1 MSPIDKFLLSYLLI
15 INLTA
20 FIAFYMDKQKAV
32 RGEYRTSELELL
44 LFSMAGGPFGSLLAM
59 NKVRHK
65 TKHLIFRILI
75 PLSCLIWSGAIGY
88 YIVNN
93 LP

>member
-15 INLTA
+15 INLA
-20 FIAFYMDKQKAV
+20 AYIAFYRDKQKAI
-32 RGEYRTSELELL
+32 RSEYRTSELDLL
-44 LFSMAGGPFGSLLAM
+44 LFSLAGGPFGSILAM

-65 TKHLIFRILI
+65 TKHWKFKILVPVFCLLWSAAI
-75 PLSCLIWSGAIGY
+75 IYCLING
-88 YIVNN
+88 

>member
-15 INLTA
+15 INLA
-20 FIAFYMDKQKAV
+20 AYIAFYRDKQKAI
-32 RGEYRTSELELL
+32 RGEYRTSELDLL
-44 LFSMAGGPFGSLLAM
+44 LFSLAGGPFGSLIAM

-65 TKHLIFRILI
+65 TKHMKFKILV
-75 PLSCLIWSGAIGY
+75 PLFCITWSFAIGY
-88 YIVNN
+88 CVSKG

>member
-15 INLTA
+15 INLAA
-20 FIAFYMDKQKAV
+20 FIAFYSDKQKAV

-44 LFSMAGGPFGSLLAM
+44 LYSLAGGPFGSFLAM
-59 NKVRHK
+59 NRVRHK
-65 TKHLIFRILI
+65 TKHLKFRILI
-75 PLSCLIWSGAIGY
+75 PLACLSWSAVIMYCVLNG
-88 YIVNN
+88 